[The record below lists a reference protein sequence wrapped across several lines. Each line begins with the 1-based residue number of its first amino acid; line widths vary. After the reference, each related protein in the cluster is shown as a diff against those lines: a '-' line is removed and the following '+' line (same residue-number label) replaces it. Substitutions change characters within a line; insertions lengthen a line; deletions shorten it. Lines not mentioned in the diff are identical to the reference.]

1 MFRIGKAG
9 CQRCRLPYPHG
20 MEPNEVVRAD
30 FPEAGEGFEKR
41 SVVAHLEAVAAQLSA
56 LQARVRALEVE
67 LDAVREPAEPSAVET
82 TEDSEEGSAVAPA
95 APPPSPSP
103 TGDDL
108 VAARLVA
115 TELVLSGEERERVIA
130 RIGSEY
136 GIPDP
141 AGLVDEVIA
150 RTG

>member
-1 MFRIGKAG
+1 
-9 CQRCRLPYPHG
+9 

-30 FPEAGEGFEKR
+30 FPEAGEGFDKK

-67 LDAVREPAEPSAVET
+67 LDAVREPGASPAIQAT
-82 TEDSEEGSAVAPA
+82 DASEEAKADSPA
-95 APPPSPSP
+95 DPPPAPSPS
-103 TGDDL
+103 GEDL

-115 TELVLSGEERERVIA
+115 TELVLSGEERGRVIA
-130 RIGSEY
+130 RIETEY
-136 GIPDP
+136 GIQDP
-141 AGLVDEVIA
+141 AALVDEVIA

>member
-1 MFRIGKAG
+1 
-9 CQRCRLPYPHG
+9 

-30 FPEAGEGFEKR
+30 FPQAGEGFEKR

-67 LDAVREPAEPSAVET
+67 LDAVREPGQPSVAELADDPQEEPAVT
-82 TEDSEEGSAVAPA
+82 PFS
-95 APPPSPSP
+95 PPTAPSP
-103 TGDDL
+103 TEEDL

-115 TELVLSGEERERVIA
+115 TELILSGEDRDQVIA
-130 RIGSEY
+130 RIGGEH

-141 AGLVDEVIA
+141 AALVDEVIA

>member
-1 MFRIGKAG
+1 
-9 CQRCRLPYPHG
+9 
-20 MEPNEVVRAD
+20 MEPNDVVRAD
-30 FPEAGEGFEKR
+30 FPQAGEGFEKR

-67 LDAVREPAEPSAVET
+67 LDAVRESGEPSVAELADGQEEEPAV
-82 TEDSEEGSAVAPA
+82 DPSD
-95 APPPSPSP
+95 PPTAPSP
-103 TGDDL
+103 TEEDL

-115 TELVLSGEERERVIA
+115 TELILSGEGRDQVIA
-130 RIGSEY
+130 RIGDEY
-136 GIPDP
+136 GIPDS

>member
-1 MFRIGKAG
+1 
-9 CQRCRLPYPHG
+9 

-30 FPEAGEGFEKR
+30 FPQAGEGFEKR

-67 LDAVREPAEPSAVET
+67 LDAVREHGAPSAVEA
-82 TEDSEEGSAVAPA
+82 TEDPEERSAASPVV
-95 APPPSPSP
+95 PPPAPSP
-103 TGDDL
+103 TEDDL

-115 TELVLSGEERERVIA
+115 TELILSGEEREQVIT

>member
-1 MFRIGKAG
+1 
-9 CQRCRLPYPHG
+9 

-30 FPEAGEGFEKR
+30 FPEAGEGFEKK

-67 LDAVREPAEPSAVET
+67 LDAVREPGASPVVQAPEGLEGAT
-82 TEDSEEGSAVAPA
+82 TEAPVDPP
-95 APPPSPSP
+95 PPPS
-103 TGDDL
+103 GEDL

-115 TELVLSGEERERVIA
+115 TELILSGEGRDRVIA
-130 RIGSEY
+130 RIGGEY

-141 AGLVDEVIA
+141 AALVDEVIA